1 MSVKDTAEARDLII
15 KNPALFTDFEIT
27 KGKMDDVFCPSRAK
41 ARRRR
46 VMKTFLALTKRNIK
60 VFLRTRECFHVA
72 YHARDTS
79 CLVRHVS
86 GKSLQEHVCCGV
98 AGRRFRP
105 RKLISG
111 MVAGELVSSLLA
123 VCCVTV
129 AFCSNTLM
137 VNDRITGARKDLLV
151 SPAKRSVIAAS
162 YFSGTFFTTLIVTYA
177 ATAAGLI
184 YVAASGW
191 YMSFSDVVLIIVDVF
206 LLTAFGTAL
215 SSVVNALLRTQGQA
229 AGIGTIVSA
238 GYGFICGAYMPIS
251 SFGKGLQNFIM
262 LLPGTYG
269 TSLLRNHSLNGV
281 YGEMA
286 KQGFPKEVIDGVKD
300 GVDCNLYFFGDKVSV
315 GAMYGVLIG
324 AVVVLSAV
332 YVLICYIAGKNKNP
346 FEKVKRKGLPKKENR
361 Y

>member
-1 MSVKDTAEARDLII
+1 
-15 KNPALFTDFEIT
+15 
-27 KGKMDDVFCPSRAK
+27 
-41 ARRRR
+41 
-46 VMKTFLALTKRNIK
+46 MKTFLALTKRNIK
-60 VFLRTRECFHVA
+60 VFFKDKGMFFTSLITPVILLVLYVTFLAKVYRNSFVA
-72 YHARDTS
+72 ALPDG
-79 CLVRHVS
+79 VS
-86 GKSLQEHVCCGV
+86 VPE
-98 AGRRFRP
+98 
-105 RKLISG
+105 KLISG

-184 YVAASGW
+184 YVA
-191 YMSFSDVVLIIVDVF
+191 DVALIIVDVF

-332 YVLICYIAGKNKNP
+332 YVLICYIAGKNKNH
-346 FEKVKRKGLPKKENR
+346 FEKVKRKALSKKGK
-361 Y
+361 

>member
-1 MSVKDTAEARDLII
+1 M
-15 KNPALFTDFEIT
+15 
-27 KGKMDDVFCPSRAK
+27 
-41 ARRRR
+41 RRT
-46 VMKTFLALTKRNIK
+46 MKTFLALTKRNIK
-60 VFLRTRECFHVA
+60 VFFKDKGMFFTSLITPVILLVLYVTFLAKVYRNSFVA
-72 YHARDTS
+72 ALPDG
-79 CLVRHVS
+79 VS
-86 GKSLQEHVCCGV
+86 VPE
-98 AGRRFRP
+98 
-105 RKLISG
+105 KLISG

-238 GYGFICGAYMPIS
+238 GYGFICGAYMPMS
-251 SFGKGLQNFIM
+251 QFGSGLQKALLF
-262 LLPGTYG
+262 LPGTYG
-269 TSLLRNHSLNGV
+269 TSLIRNHA
-281 YGEMA
+281 MA
-286 KQGFPKEVIDGVKD
+286 GTFRKMREIGFPKEAIEGIT
-300 GVDCNLYFFGDKVSV
+300 GAVDCRLFFFEHEV
-315 GAMYGVLIG
+315 GIPAMYLI
-324 AVVVLSAV
+324 LSGSTVALIIL
-332 YVLICYIAGKNKNP
+332 YVL
-346 FEKVKRKGLPKKENR
+346 LNR
-361 Y
+361 AFSGRAR

>member
-1 MSVKDTAEARDLII
+1 
-15 KNPALFTDFEIT
+15 
-27 KGKMDDVFCPSRAK
+27 
-41 ARRRR
+41 
-46 VMKTFLALTKRNIK
+46 MKTFLALTKRNIK
-60 VFLRTRECFHVA
+60 VFFKDKGMFFTSLITPVILLVLYVTFLAKVYRNSFVA
-72 YHARDTS
+72 ALPDG
-79 CLVRHVS
+79 VS
-86 GKSLQEHVCCGV
+86 VPE
-98 AGRRFRP
+98 
-105 RKLISG
+105 KLLSG

-184 YVAASGW
+184 YVAASDW

-251 SFGKGLQNFIM
+251 SFGKGLQKFIM

-286 KQGFPKEVIDGVKD
+286 KQSFPKEVIDGVKD

-324 AVVVLSAV
+324 AVIVLSAV
-332 YVLICYIAGKNKNP
+332 YVLICFFDGKNKNP
-346 FEKVKRKGLPKKENR
+346 FEKVKRKGLPKKGK
-361 Y
+361 

>member
-1 MSVKDTAEARDLII
+1 
-15 KNPALFTDFEIT
+15 
-27 KGKMDDVFCPSRAK
+27 
-41 ARRRR
+41 
-46 VMKTFLALTKRNIK
+46 MKTFLALTKRNIK
-60 VFLRTRECFHVA
+60 VFFKDKGMFFTSLITPVILLVLYVTFLAKVYRNSFVA
-72 YHARDTS
+72 ALPDG
-79 CLVRHVS
+79 VS
-86 GKSLQEHVCCGV
+86 VPE
-98 AGRRFRP
+98 
-105 RKLISG
+105 KLISG

-191 YMSFSDVVLIIVDVF
+191 YMSFSDVALIIVDVF

-286 KQGFPKEVIDGVKD
+286 KQGFPKEVINGVKD

-332 YVLICYIAGKNKNP
+332 YVLICFFTGKNKNP
-346 FEKVKRKGLPKKENR
+346 FEKVKRKGLPKKGK
-361 Y
+361 

>member
-1 MSVKDTAEARDLII
+1 
-15 KNPALFTDFEIT
+15 
-27 KGKMDDVFCPSRAK
+27 
-41 ARRRR
+41 
-46 VMKTFLALTKRNIK
+46 MKTFLALTKRNIK
-60 VFLRTRECFHVA
+60 VFFKDKGMFFTSLITPVILLVLYVTFLAKVYRNTFVA
-72 YHARDTS
+72 ALPDG
-79 CLVRHVS
+79 VS
-86 GKSLQEHVCCGV
+86 VPE
-98 AGRRFRP
+98 
-105 RKLISG
+105 KLISG

-151 SPAKRSVIAAS
+151 SPAKRSIIAAS

-238 GYGFICGAYMPIS
+238 GYGFI
-251 SFGKGLQNFIM
+251 LQNFIM

-269 TSLLRNHSLNGV
+269 TSLVRNHSLNGV

-286 KQGFPKEVIDGVKD
+286 KQGFPKEVINGVKD
-300 GVDCNLYFFGDKVSV
+300 GVDCNLYFFGDKVST

-332 YVLICYIAGKNKNP
+332 YVLICYIDGKNKNP
-346 FEKVKRKGLPKKENR
+346 FEKVKRKGLPKKGK
-361 Y
+361 